1 MENTTKSSL
10 LTRTYCQYLYL
21 YLGKSIPYK
30 KSNLISSTQLTAV
43 SMQPCIMIFCSRNI
57 QISQQSLR
65 NNVNELV
72 SAIVA
77 KVTNDDDDYG
87 NICIRGHPYIT

>member
-1 MENTTKSSL
+1 
-10 LTRTYCQYLYL
+10 
-21 YLGKSIPYK
+21 
-30 KSNLISSTQLTAV
+30 
-43 SMQPCIMIFCSRNI
+43 MIFCSRNI

-87 NICIRGHPYIT
+87 NIYIIVKCLSVWIILKAEEASLGQLLKNVFNFSDDFPDGP